1 MLTDEMLISFL
12 DKTIWI
18 VNECQE
24 KLRHQ
29 LKNGTTKEAENRNE
43 YICRLRHLRYLLI
56 TLNTVISD
64 IFINE
69 EGKNG

>member
-1 MLTDEMLISFL
+1 MLTDELLISFL

-18 VNECQE
+18 VDECQE

-29 LKNGTTKEAENRNE
+29 LKKGTTKEAENRNE

-69 EGKNG
+69 EEKNG